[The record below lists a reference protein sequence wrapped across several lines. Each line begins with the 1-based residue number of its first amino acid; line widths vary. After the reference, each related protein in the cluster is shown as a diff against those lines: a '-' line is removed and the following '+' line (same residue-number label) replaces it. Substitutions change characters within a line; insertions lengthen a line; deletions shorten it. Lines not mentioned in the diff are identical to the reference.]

1 MGSQGF
7 LIAPG
12 GARQHAKDILS
23 RRKNILHIRPKKQ
36 MFFFRIR
43 EISVQKKK
51 TDEQEAHQS
60 ILSQIVLP
68 NNFYI
73 FLSGA

>member
-36 MFFFRIR
+36 MFFF
-43 EISVQKKK
+43 
-51 TDEQEAHQS
+51 EQEKLAYKRKKLSSAHE
-60 ILSQIVLP
+60 
-68 NNFYI
+68 
-73 FLSGA
+73 G

>member
-23 RRKNILHIRPKKQ
+23 RTKNILHIRPKKQ
-36 MFFFRIR
+36 MFFSNKRNWRIK
-43 EISVQKKK
+43 EK

-60 ILSQIVLP
+60 FLSQIVLP